1 MASCARSTVRTA
13 RPTAARRSSARRSA
27 PPSARASPGR
37 RLLWWLVALRGAGA
51 LRVPFARLPRP
62 PARRDAASALDA
74 RVPAPVSL
82 PEVVGDR
89 SPAGGAAAEAERAAR
104 AAAPVLGGSSGA
116 ASVARSVARHAW
128 TTAPR
133 NARLQI
139 VASVACLVAAKALT
153 VSVPFLLQ
161 GCVDGLVALALG
173 RAEVVPQVRGDGARR
188 VGLVP
193 QPRRLDEARRA
204 PALGLVGE
212 ALHLALELG
221 ELWVP

>member
-1 MASCARSTVRTA
+1 M
-13 RPTAARRSSARRSA
+13 
-27 PPSARASPGR
+27 
-37 RLLWWLVALRGAGA
+37 RGAGA

-89 SPAGGAAAEAERAAR
+89 SPAGGAAAEADRAAG
-104 AAAPVLGGSSGA
+104 AAAPALGGSSGA

-161 GCVDGLVALALG
+161 GCVDGLVARDRAAAVRATALYCGARVAVVLASEARSLTYAHASQQAVRG
-173 RAEVVPQVRGDGARR
+173 RAGQG
-188 VGLVP
+188 
-193 QPRRLDEARRA
+193 
-204 PALGLVGE
+204 
-212 ALHLALELG
+212 
-221 ELWVP
+221 